1 MPLGWRRAPRWCWG
15 EIMLQLRRV
24 RITEAILLA
33 GQHRD
38 VGEVVELLPS
48 LAAALIALHRAV
60 AVAPETSDDGV
71 VATAEIATTVKRR
84 K

>member
-1 MPLGWRRAPRWCWG
+1 
-15 EIMLQLRRV
+15 MLQLRRV
-24 RITEAILLA
+24 RITEAIVLA

-48 LAAALIALHRAV
+48 VAAALIALHRAV
-60 AVAPETSDDGV
+60 AVAPETSDEGV